1 MKKNISIIISKKNKD
16 NNSNNININIIKNHN
31 IDCKIDNNNNKNIK
45 VINIFEN
52 ICCLVNY
59 LINFLIIKFKYL
71 LIPLIFIIFTK
82 NT

>member
-16 NNSNNININIIKNHN
+16 YNSNNININIIKNQN
-31 IDCKIDNNNNKNIK
+31 IDCNIDNNNKNIK

-71 LIPLIFIIFTK
+71 FILLIFIIFTK